1 MSAAHSA
8 STMRLRPARP
18 ADTPRLLRLLP
29 RIAMAPDRIR
39 CLVAE
44 SVGDRRVLGAASF
57 LISPGPRGGA
67 SAVFE
72 WAAEQGVPAETGRLL
87 VAGCIAQ
94 ARAAG
99 AERLTMQGGV
109 PEGSPAE
116 SLLREL
122 AFQPFQTLVHYD
134 MDVEAGW
141 KAVQSAH
148 RWIERKGGI
157 PANGRVIALRE
168 APVMPVAELI
178 RRYLSNVQDVD
189 WKVPGSRVQP
199 DLSTVVL
206 MGPRVVGAL
215 VVHVMDGRA
224 EAPYDVVDEEFRS
237 SWVTVAMWHRTFQK
251 GVEAG
256 YKTVRFRTD
265 DKQFKAFANFAH
277 RMKSTP
283 VGREI
288 WYRLDLCAGPGG

>member
-1 MSAAHSA
+1 
-8 STMRLRPARP
+8 
-18 ADTPRLLRLLP
+18 
-29 RIAMAPDRIR
+29 MAPDRFR

-44 SVGDRRVLGAASF
+44 SAGDRRLLGAASF
-57 LISPGPRGGA
+57 LISPGPRGEEA
-67 SAVFE
+67 AVFE
-72 WAAEQGVPAETGRLL
+72 WAAEQDVPAETDRLL

-99 AERLTMQGGV
+99 AERLTVQGGV
-109 PEGSPAE
+109 LEGSRAE

-168 APVMPVAELI
+168 APVIPVAELI
-178 RRYLSNVQDVD
+178 RRHLSN
-189 WKVPGSRVQP
+189 VPGSRVQP

-215 VVHVMDGRA
+215 VVHVTEGRA
-224 EAPYDVVDEEFRS
+224 EAPYDVVDGEFRS
-237 SWVTVAMWHRTFQK
+237 SWVTIAMWHRTFQK

-288 WYRLDLCAGPGG
+288 WYRLALCAGPGS